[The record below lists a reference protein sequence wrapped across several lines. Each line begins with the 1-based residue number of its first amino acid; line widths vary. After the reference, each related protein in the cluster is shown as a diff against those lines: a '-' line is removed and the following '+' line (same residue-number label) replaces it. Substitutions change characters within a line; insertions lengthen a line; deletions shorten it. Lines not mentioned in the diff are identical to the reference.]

1 MHSLE
6 PIFKNRAARFWSST
20 VFRGMGLYF
29 LRSFSLTLQNQ
40 QGEPSNHTRR
50 QWEGRDWTASTE
62 RRSRIGRKG
71 GSEAKWRKSDLDI
84 IKRKK
89 VYCSFVVLFWPW
101 QGLPPAWRQQES
113 WGRVSRRV
121 RTQNSTNMKSNTQK
135 YFDFNVSFSHKA
147 EGRELTGTVRDHR
160 IVVGAGKLFSWGVLC
175 RDNMLLTIK
184 SEIVWMHNQC
194 EDQSRNERRRLGN
207 RAEKGQ
213 WGCSTHGKCL
223 VEW

>member
-29 LRSFSLTLQNQ
+29 LRSFSLTLQDQ

-84 IKRKK
+84 IKREK
-89 VYCSFVVLFWPW
+89 SVLFFRCLVLALA
-101 QGLPPAWRQQES
+101 GSSTCVETAGILRES
-113 WGRVSRRV
+113 VQKGSDTKFYKHEKQHAKILWFQCIVQSQTRGSGTDRDRKRS
-121 RTQNSTNMKSNTQK
+121 QNR
-135 YFDFNVSFSHKA
+135 
-147 EGRELTGTVRDHR
+147 G
-160 IVVGAGKLFSWGVLC
+160 
-175 RDNMLLTIK
+175 
-184 SEIVWMHNQC
+184 
-194 EDQSRNERRRLGN
+194 RRRKTILM
-207 RAEKGQ
+207 R
-213 WGCSTHGKCL
+213 TTL
-223 VEW
+223 